1 MLACVLIHMLS
12 AVLAYVVS
20 PARDVPAAWL
30 SFQCIIIIPLQKPQ
44 SEAEHSTWTFMLWL
58 LIRSIIVFL
67 STGMLVES
75 TEYTRS
81 WTTPGS
87 SNSTTTSHWTQTRQ
101 SLRDIDLMRF
111 QMVLVGLTA
120 QCGSS
125 PKKTVCSFR
134 FCTVMEYCEGNDL
147 DFYLKQHKLMSE
159 KEARSIV
166 MQIVNALKYLNE
178 IKPPI
183 IHYDLKPGRHSH
195 CPLAF
200 ITSI

>member
-1 MLACVLIHMLS
+1 MEPNPEQDLCSEIKPVFVLRRPLTWLSNDMLLWKFTNSTKTGEKRKRRTITSMLACVLIHMLS

-44 SEAEHSTWTFMLWL
+44 CEAEHSTWTFMLWL
-58 LIRSIIVFL
+58 LTRSIIVFL

-101 SLRDIDLMRF
+101 SLRDINLMRGF
-111 QMVLVGLTA
+111 LL
-120 QCGSS
+120 
-125 PKKTVCSFR
+125 F
-134 FCTVMEYCEGNDL
+134 
-147 DFYLKQHKLMSE
+147 
-159 KEARSIV
+159 
-166 MQIVNALKYLNE
+166 
-178 IKPPI
+178 
-183 IHYDLKPGRHSH
+183 
-195 CPLAF
+195 
-200 ITSI
+200 